1 MPKVSIIMGIY
12 NCASFLP
19 VAIDSVLEQTFKDW
33 ELILC
38 DDGSKDDTYSVA
50 KLYVD
55 KHPEKIILLRNEKN
69 MHLAATLNRCLSVA
83 RGEYIARMDADD
95 RCMPKRLEIEVAF
108 LDEHPA
114 IDCVGC
120 GMIVFDEN
128 GERGV
133 RLNVEY
139 PTRNF
144 LVHTTPFAHPT
155 IVMRKYVYDK
165 LGGYTTSGKSL
176 RCDDTELWFR
186 FYAEGFTGYNLQEPL
201 YYYHESVNDFKK
213 RSFKSSL
220 ETFKVCIDGYKMLNY
235 PWWKYVYALKP
246 IISALMPNKLMYTYH
261 KILDRKK
268 VR

>member
-19 VAIDSVLEQTFKDW
+19 VAIDSILEQTFKDW

-55 KHPEKIILLRNEKN
+55 KHPDKIIQLRNEKN

-114 IDCVGC
+114 IDCV
-120 GMIVFDEN
+120 
-128 GERGV
+128 
-133 RLNVEY
+133 
-139 PTRNF
+139 
-144 LVHTTPFAHPT
+144 
-155 IVMRKYVYDK
+155 
-165 LGGYTTSGKSL
+165 
-176 RCDDTELWFR
+176 
-186 FYAEGFTGYNLQEPL
+186 
-201 YYYHESVNDFKK
+201 
-213 RSFKSSL
+213 
-220 ETFKVCIDGYKMLNY
+220 
-235 PWWKYVYALKP
+235 
-246 IISALMPNKLMYTYH
+246 
-261 KILDRKK
+261 
-268 VR
+268 